1 MRTLLQTLQNVAAA
15 ALTLLLI
22 NQTGLAQD
30 AASNHLA
37 MQSAQPTPMA
47 AAPAFRASVFPSLDP
62 LILKLVFENPAKSML
77 TLRLRNEYGEVVYQ
91 KPLGKVASYNGRVYL
106 SEVTDGN
113 YTLEIAGRS
122 VRYAWPF
129 RVGTRVTRLTQVR

>member
-1 MRTLLQTLQNVAAA
+1 MKTLLQTLQNVAAA
-15 ALTLLLI
+15 AFTLLLI
-22 NQTGLAQD
+22 NQTGLAQEGG
-30 AASNHLA
+30 NHLA
-37 MQSAQPTPMA
+37 MHSAPPAPTA

-62 LILKLVFENPAKSML
+62 LTLKLVFENPAKSLL
-77 TLRLRNEYGEVVYQ
+77 TLRLRNEYGEIVYQ

-106 SEVTDGN
+106 SGVTDGN

-129 RVGTRVTRLTQVR
+129 RVGTRVTRLAEVR